1 MGWGDGC
8 WIGSSSGRLT
18 VCPLASSHLS
28 LPSLTHRR
36 HVCLPGQTAKVSACS
51 TRDRLL
57 HNVPVVL
64 RPFNYE
70 ISYLLQR
77 SPISIGE
84 KWQNA
89 ETACVQEKG
98 ARAAVKS
105 SSARTP
111 GSSGCH
117 KSPALLLG
125 DSARS
130 SPCGLGSALQRG
142 PPCPLF
148 SMATPEVCH
157 LWGPRSFLLV

>member
-1 MGWGDGC
+1 MAA
-8 WIGSSSGRLT
+8 SQSA
-18 VCPLASSHLS
+18 PLLADTCHS
-28 LPSLTHRR
+28 LPSHTENMSVSQGRQPR
-36 HVCLPGQTAKVSACS
+36 SQPAPPGTGFSI
-51 TRDRLL
+51 TF
-57 HNVPVVL
+57 PVVL

-89 ETACVQEKG
+89 EAACVQEKG

-111 GSSGCH
+111 GSSGSH
-117 KSPALLLG
+117 KSPALLPG
-125 DSARS
+125 DSAC

-148 SMATPEVCH
+148 SMATLEACH